1 MFGGGWPP
9 TDRSDVKVVSPVST
23 GGPVGVRPTKRQKV
37 GEEISPA
44 TDDDLTDRSDFEAED
59 VEYQHYVDDGE
70 RELVMHELEE
80 AQKLRKGI
88 VKAFAFKETDML
100 AKMVPR
106 LERVKYAPEL
116 LRRSGLL
123 WLVNCDRVW
132 QVVNQT
138 SHNRVKKIRKRWSER
153 MPEAEKGIFPFNPM
167 HDSNPDVFRIQVDRL
182 FEWMNQRTKWSTDI
196 WILKDAALY
205 AVSLGCS
212 SWKMLELVTE
222 EELLTVMGKGVVF
235 TFLLTMIGFANNDAT
250 KLKNRQVRKMLALQ
264 DEETMSAL
272 QIVDELSPESIA
284 DAEKEMENLMKMAG
298 IDVAE
303 QSKPASELKKM
314 VQAVENGIDIREMA
328 RKRVKQLLLVSRQG
342 SLGCTAS
349 ALRSWHTWATKVFGY
364 PPERSMPPVAS
375 GDVEEWVAMAFRN
388 QGTAANY
395 VSALKWACI
404 RHRLST
410 DWWGDTLTKLF
421 DSVKKMQ
428 VARMAGNL
436 KVRALLDEVL
446 VELAPLRADVPCA
459 SSAFHVFF

>member
-250 KLKNRQVRKMLALQ
+250 KLKEDENRQVRKMLALQ

-272 QIVDELSPESIA
+272 QIVNELSPESIA

-349 ALRSWHTWATKVFGY
+349 ALRSWHT
-364 PPERSMPPVAS
+364 
-375 GDVEEWVAMAFRN
+375 
-388 QGTAANY
+388 
-395 VSALKWACI
+395 
-404 RHRLST
+404 
-410 DWWGDTLTKLF
+410 
-421 DSVKKMQ
+421 
-428 VARMAGNL
+428 
-436 KVRALLDEVL
+436 
-446 VELAPLRADVPCA
+446 
-459 SSAFHVFF
+459 